1 MRTDLLLSG
10 KGITKSFPGVKALTN
25 VDFDIREGEVHSF
38 VGENGAG
45 KSTLI
50 KIITGVHACDSGE
63 IIYLGKRYHPRST
76 SESIAGGISCI
87 YQELSIVPL
96 LNVAKNIYLGN
107 IPEKGKGILDL
118 KKMYAGAAKILRELE
133 LDVDPKTKCSE
144 LSIAQQQMVEIGRAL
159 SRNAKLIILDEP
171 TSSITDREKDV
182 LFKIIHSLKKKGISV
197 IYVSH
202 KLDEVLEISDRITV
216 LRDGMKITTIDN
228 APELTK
234 DDIISY
240 MIGRTIDNYFNK
252 VPAEIGQTVLKVEN
266 LTQTGVFSNISFEV
280 KSGEVLGL
288 FGLVGAGRSEIVET
302 IVGAQ
307 KASGGSVWI
316 NGEPVRR
323 NSVTASVKKGICLVP
338 EDRKRQGA
346 AIKLS
351 VGENLSI
358 VKIARDS
365 RAGFVNEKQEKQDIA
380 HYTDV
385 LAIKTPSSRQLVGKL
400 SGGNQQKVVIA
411 KWLCMQPKVL
421 ILDEPTRGIDVGT
434 KSEIYAL
441 ISKLAAE
448 GVAIIVVSSELPEI
462 MGVCDRIL
470 TVHEGKISGEIL
482 PEDFTESH
490 IMKYALG
497 GEEDAG

>member
-1 MRTDLLLSG
+1 MSTEILLSG
-10 KGITKSFPGVKALTN
+10 KGITKTFPGVKALTN
-25 VDFDIREGEVHSF
+25 VDFDIRKGEVHSF

-50 KIITGVHACDSGE
+50 KIITGVHSCDSGE
-63 IIYLGKRYHPRST
+63 IIYMGQPYHPRST
-76 SESIAGGISCI
+76 SESIASGVSCI

-96 LNVAKNIYLGN
+96 LDVSKNIYLGN
-107 IPEKGKGILDL
+107 VPEKHKGILDL
-118 KKMYAGAAKILRELE
+118 KKMYAGAAEILKELE
-133 LDVDPKTKCSE
+133 LNVGPKTKCNE
-144 LSIAQQQMVEIGRAL
+144 LSIAQQQMIEIGRAL
-159 SRNAKLIILDEP
+159 SRQARLIILDEP
-171 TSSITDREKDV
+171 TSSITDKEKDV
-182 LFKIIHSLKKKGISV
+182 LFKIIRSLKEKGISV

-202 KLDEVLEISDRITV
+202 KLDEVLDISDRITV
-216 LRDGMKITTIDN
+216 LRDGMKINTIENSPD
-228 APELTK
+228 LTK
-234 DDIISY
+234 DDIISH

-252 VPAEIGQTVLKVEN
+252 VPAPIGDTVLKVDK
-266 LTQTGVFSNISFEV
+266 LSQSGVFNDISFEV

-307 KASGGSVWI
+307 KTTSGAVYV
-316 NGEPVRR
+316 NGELIRK

-338 EDRKRQGA
+338 EDRKRQGV

-351 VGENLSI
+351 VGENMSI
-358 VKIARDS
+358 VKIAKDS
-365 RAGFVNEKQEKQDIA
+365 KVGFLNKKQENHDIA
-380 HYTDV
+380 HYRDV
-385 LAIKTPSSRQLVGKL
+385 LSIKTPSAKQLVGKL

-411 KWLCMQPKVL
+411 KWLCMSPKVL

-434 KSEIYAL
+434 KSEIYSL
-441 ISKLAAE
+441 ISKLAGE

-470 TVHEGKISGEIL
+470 TVHEGRISGEIF
-482 PEDFTESH
+482 PENFTEGY